1 MTSPGGLLIGILN
14 IFLFVAIFIL
24 VGVIVRWGAKLLFNT
39 DIPAD
44 IVKWYLV
51 VVGLMALIMV
61 VILLLGGSLP
71 YRFVGGAPF
80 WIA

>member
-24 VGVIVRWGAKLLFNT
+24 VGVIVRWGAKLLFQT

-44 IVKWYLV
+44 VVKWYLV
-51 VVGLMALIMV
+51 VVGVMALIMV
-61 VILLLGGSLP
+61 VMLLLTGNVP
-71 YRFVGGAPF
+71 YRVVGGAPF
-80 WIA
+80 WLA